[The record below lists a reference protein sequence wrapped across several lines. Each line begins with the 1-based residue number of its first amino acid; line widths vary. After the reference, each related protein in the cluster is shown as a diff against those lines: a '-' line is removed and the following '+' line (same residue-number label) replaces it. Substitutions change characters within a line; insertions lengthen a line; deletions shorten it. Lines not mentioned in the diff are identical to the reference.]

1 MDNLTD
7 QIVCCGL
14 GQKVKL
20 REEWS
25 KYGNKM
31 IVCFMKSLVVKWRMP
46 RISIDYLITNL
57 FEIKGRENQQ
67 IQIIVCEKE

>member
-1 MDNLTD
+1 ME
-7 QIVCCGL
+7 I
-14 GQKVKL
+14 KL
-20 REEWS
+20 
-25 KYGNKM
+25 

-57 FEIKGRENQQ
+57 FEIKVRENQQ